1 MGGTLSKFNKENMI
15 CSFQGKD
22 CSDYQD
28 EDENDDIYEEPDI
41 WWSGFYN
48 YDSILTVINDSD

>member
-1 MGGTLSKFNKENMI
+1 MI

-22 CSDYQD
+22 CSDFQD
-28 EDENDDIYEEPDI
+28 KDENDDIYEEPDI
-41 WWSGFYN
+41 WWSDFYN

>member
-1 MGGTLSKFNKENMI
+1 MGGVLSKHSKVNLI

-28 EDENDDIYEEPDI
+28 EDENDDIDEEPNVWFSD
-41 WWSGFYN
+41 FYH
-48 YDSILTVINDSD
+48 YDSILTVENDSN